1 MKELKITR
9 KEEPGAYPYLV
20 KVLKNHTRSSDYMIQ
35 LMKEHISCDSKMCD
49 YKACELDLFKPLRM
63 PIEAYTKLRAHLF
76 PLPILTLMPC
86 TPCVDL
92 RYMSLTESMLLP
104 FADAHQPSKMTRAAT
119 MATKN
124 LVSSSAL
131 GPIRGRDKPQGRR
144 GKGRSNNVKGDDA
157 HVVRV

>member
-76 PLPILTLMPC
+76 PLPIPKLTPN
-86 TPCVDL
+86 TPGGNL
-92 RYMSLTESMLLP
+92 RYMSLMESMLLP
-104 FADAHQPSKMTRAAT
+104 FTNAHQPSKMTRAA
-119 MATKN
+119 ATAAN
-124 LVSSSAL
+124 DLVLASAL
-131 GPIRGRDKPQGRR
+131 GPIR
-144 GKGRSNNVKGDDA
+144 
-157 HVVRV
+157 